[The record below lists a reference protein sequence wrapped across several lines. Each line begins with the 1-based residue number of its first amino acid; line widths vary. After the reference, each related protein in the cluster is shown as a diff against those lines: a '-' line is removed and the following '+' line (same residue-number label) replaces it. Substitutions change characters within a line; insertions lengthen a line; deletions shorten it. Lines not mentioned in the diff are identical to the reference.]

1 MLSVSIYNGSDIFNS
16 YLYNTNILISCI
28 YKSTYFNIRTLSDIM
43 YIYIYI
49 YIMSLNLY
57 DL

>member
-49 YIMSLNLY
+49 HYVIKPL
-57 DL
+57 